1 MTKAKRKVDLFSL
14 FYKNSLLVEAIIIF
28 GLFQIFTGGMF
39 LTVRNLSN
47 LLMQGATCS
56 IISVTMCLVIIT
68 GNADLSAG
76 RYLGM
81 LAMVAALIQVNYG
94 SIPSIVVVL
103 IVFAIA
109 IITGLW
115 HGFWVGYMKLPAFI
129 ITLATPLVFLG
140 VNQYISGGR
149 MVGPVEGIIAEM
161 GNGYMPSISGT
172 SNDTTLILGALIIIA
187 YVAFTVMKEKKSV
200 RQGLSEKNWMRIVP
214 KTALIVILAAV
225 VTFILYSYKG
235 FAYAMIILFVLTIA
249 VSYISNNTKFGR
261 YVYAIGGNKDAA
273 SLSGINVSKELL
285 KLYVLHA
292 VVVATAALVYVGRLS
307 AATTAGGNGYE
318 FTAITGCVVGGTA
331 ITGGHGTVAGAVAG
345 TLIMAA
351 LDNGMSLMNLDPA
364 FQYIVRGGVLLF
376 AIALDAYASNR
387 KARTV
392 QAV

>member
-1 MTKAKRKVDLFSL
+1 
-14 FYKNSLLVEAIIIF
+14 
-28 GLFQIFTGGMF
+28 MF

-129 ITLATPLVFLG
+129 ITLATQLVFLG

-172 SNDTTLILGALIIIA
+172 SNDTTLILGALIITA

-235 FAYAMIILFVLTIA
+235 FAY
-249 VSYISNNTKFGR
+249 FGS
-261 YVYAIGGNKDAA
+261 AA
-273 SLSGINVSKELL
+273 S
-285 KLYVLHA
+285 
-292 VVVATAALVYVGRLS
+292 
-307 AATTAGGNGYE
+307 
-318 FTAITGCVVGGTA
+318 
-331 ITGGHGTVAGAVAG
+331 
-345 TLIMAA
+345 
-351 LDNGMSLMNLDPA
+351 
-364 FQYIVRGGVLLF
+364 
-376 AIALDAYASNR
+376 AIAISQYGASGAIKSRQQVQDYLDAHR
-387 KARTV
+387 K
-392 QAV
+392 

>member
-129 ITLATPLVFLG
+129 ITLATQLVFLG
-140 VNQYISGGR
+140 VNQYIKRRTHGR
-149 MVGPVEGIIAEM
+149 PCRGDHCGDGQRV
-161 GNGYMPSISGT
+161 
-172 SNDTTLILGALIIIA
+172 
-187 YVAFTVMKEKKSV
+187 
-200 RQGLSEKNWMRIVP
+200 
-214 KTALIVILAAV
+214 
-225 VTFILYSYKG
+225 
-235 FAYAMIILFVLTIA
+235 
-249 VSYISNNTKFGR
+249 
-261 YVYAIGGNKDAA
+261 
-273 SLSGINVSKELL
+273 
-285 KLYVLHA
+285 HA
-292 VVVATAALVYVGRLS
+292 VNQR
-307 AATTAGGNGYE
+307 
-318 FTAITGCVVGGTA
+318 
-331 ITGGHGTVAGAVAG
+331 
-345 TLIMAA
+345 
-351 LDNGMSLMNLDPA
+351 DK
-364 FQYIVRGGVLLF
+364 Q
-376 AIALDAYASNR
+376 
-387 KARTV
+387 
-392 QAV
+392 

>member
-129 ITLATPLVFLG
+129 ITLATQLVFLG

-172 SNDTTLILGALIIIA
+172 SNDTTLILGALIITA

-200 RQGLSEKNWMRIVP
+200 RQG
-214 KTALIVILAAV
+214 
-225 VTFILYSYKG
+225 
-235 FAYAMIILFVLTIA
+235 
-249 VSYISNNTKFGR
+249 
-261 YVYAIGGNKDAA
+261 
-273 SLSGINVSKELL
+273 
-285 KLYVLHA
+285 
-292 VVVATAALVYVGRLS
+292 
-307 AATTAGGNGYE
+307 
-318 FTAITGCVVGGTA
+318 
-331 ITGGHGTVAGAVAG
+331 
-345 TLIMAA
+345 
-351 LDNGMSLMNLDPA
+351 
-364 FQYIVRGGVLLF
+364 
-376 AIALDAYASNR
+376 
-387 KARTV
+387 
-392 QAV
+392 